1 MTDNPNV
8 SVSRNDSAERYEL
21 VVGGTAAHSPVAGF
35 AAFQESETHIAFTH
49 TEVDDAYQGQGL
61 ASRLAAE
68 ALADAVSRDRII
80 IPLCPYMARYL
91 KRHDVEGARVE
102 WPNRA
107 PRS

>member
-8 SVSRNDSAERYEL
+8 SVRRNDGAERYEL
-21 VVGGTAAHSPVAGF
+21 LVDGTDSRGAAAGY

-49 TEVDDAYQGQGL
+49 TEVDEAYQGQGL
-61 ASRLAAE
+61 ALRLAAA

-102 WPNRA
+102 WPTRA
-107 PRS
+107 PRP